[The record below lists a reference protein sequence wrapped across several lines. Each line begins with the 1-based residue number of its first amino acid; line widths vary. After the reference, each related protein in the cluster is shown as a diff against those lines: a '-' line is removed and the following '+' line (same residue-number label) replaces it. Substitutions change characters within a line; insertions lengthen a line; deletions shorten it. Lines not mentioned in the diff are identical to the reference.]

1 EGPADAVPREDGS
14 LARLVLER
22 PKQADEPGPR
32 RRRLETVGVEV
43 RHVVPESRLHFPGVG
58 AAPDLAAH
66 GEWVERPGLIRGRA
80 QGRRQLRD
88 PSPRRVLFNRRA
100 RHEDDVG
107 GRLLSL
113 EAEWQGRRQV
123 FLTRGRILVRN
134 PGDRL
139 EFVQDGLETTRTIL
153 STIGCAY
160 RRGTMSEIRKDY
172 ATPAWVVFSAAR
184 SQRPGAFRNTKD
196 ATPKADCPFCEGHEG
211 MTPPEVLA
219 YRDGG
224 TADGP
229 GWSIRCVPNK
239 FPALE
244 RSGEVR
250 EHRDGLLVSVD
261 GVGAHE

>member
-1 EGPADAVPREDGS
+1 MHRRPTVRRDEVLRHVREGPADAVPREDGS

-22 PKQADEPGPR
+22 PKQADESGPR

-107 GRLLSL
+107 GRLLSV
-113 EAEWQGRRQV
+113 EADWQGRRQV

-139 EFVQDGLETTRTIL
+139 EFVQDGLELRPLRSRPRANHLDGDGPHGRWRREVVDREARDQARHDDDGHDRDDQYGQSPRRTIAADS
-153 STIGCAY
+153 ST
-160 RRGTMSEIRKDY
+160 
-172 ATPAWVVFSAAR
+172 
-184 SQRPGAFRNTKD
+184 
-196 ATPKADCPFCEGHEG
+196 
-211 MTPPEVLA
+211 
-219 YRDGG
+219 
-224 TADGP
+224 
-229 GWSIRCVPNK
+229 RCST
-239 FPALE
+239 L
-244 RSGEVR
+244 R
-250 EHRDGLLVSVD
+250 
-261 GVGAHE
+261 